1 MLAKNALNFPH
12 SNPHKYPLSL
22 FSSLRAEKIQL
33 PLQARG
39 AKSRT
44 QYTSVRPIYQNVP
57 PQAALL
63 NISPRGRNISHA
75 RSAYFTA
82 PKARFHTAAC
92 RRISLAKPK
101 PISQA
106 ASRKPRRFSRKIL
119 FGKHPLL
126 LPRNRLSAAA
136 CRAARGGSSPLRRGI
151 CGESRPRRTP
161 PFGKHKPQNQMVGTC
176 SERGGAGLSSNRKA
190 ILARQDANL

>member
-1 MLAKNALNFPH
+1 MLLIFLIFCFTIAAQSAASARLRGCNAAFRTTVNLCVTPDYRLLI
-12 SNPHKYPLSL
+12 PR
-22 FSSLRAEKIQL
+22 SLRFA
-33 PLQARG
+33 
-39 AKSRT
+39 
-44 QYTSVRPIYQNVP
+44 
-57 PQAALL
+57 
-63 NISPRGRNISHA
+63 
-75 RSAYFTA
+75 
-82 PKARFHTAAC
+82 
-92 RRISLAKPK
+92 K

-106 ASRKPRRFSRKIL
+106 ASRKPRRFSRKNL
-119 FGKHPLL
+119 FGKRPLL